1 MFACG
6 LNAMDGG
13 GGLLLS
19 SIVQGAAI
27 IAGPNHHCRWLGED
41 EYWIIPAKLEQ
52 MTVLATYPKILTG

>member
-1 MFACG
+1 
-6 LNAMDGG
+6 MDGG